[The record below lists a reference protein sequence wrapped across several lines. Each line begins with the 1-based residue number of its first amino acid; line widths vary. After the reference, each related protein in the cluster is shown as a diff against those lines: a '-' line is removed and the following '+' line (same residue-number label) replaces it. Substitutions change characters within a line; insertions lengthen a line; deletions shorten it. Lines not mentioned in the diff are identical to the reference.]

1 MKKYLRFLEKKL
13 IHFLNKYRLHTK
25 LVFLFVICV
34 ILPIA
39 IIDSA
44 VLGLMIKEEQ
54 NNSLNEMKIV
64 ANATAIDL
72 EDKIS
77 QAEMIANRFYI
88 SSYMNDFLETDYA
101 DASEYYEA
109 YYNVHQNILKMVNAN
124 DFYFTFFT
132 DNPTIVGGGCF
143 FNIDL
148 VKDYDEYKQIIN
160 NNKEGLLMFYREAG
174 KTFIQSPKRTI
185 SYVRKLSYFPNSK
198 YTKFVKSDIEYN
210 SVVRN
215 LVDKKYP
222 YDVYVCEGQR
232 ILFSNVGHSTISDEY
247 EYLSGS
253 EKIDYRYDFT
263 CKGLKLSIIISNHE
277 NHTIS
282 VLRSFTPTIALL
294 LLFSIALPL
303 LLMYLYNKSIN
314 QRIYT
319 LSRHFSNSD
328 INNMEKIDSVDGND
342 EISMLMSS
350 YNRMVDRSN
359 ELIQTVYK
367 GRIEQQETDIAKQR
381 AELLAL
387 QSQINPHFL
396 FNLLESIRMHS
407 VIKGEDE
414 TADVLAKLSLLVR
427 KNVEWTQDYSTIKDE
442 MSFIDDYLALQKY
455 RFGDRLQYSLET
467 ETGCE
472 NYYLPRLSLA
482 TFVENSCVHGMER
495 KSGVCNVDI
504 RVYEKNGFLNL
515 EIEDT
520 GRGMDED
527 AVNELNEKM
536 NNVSIELIR
545 NSSHVGI
552 LNACL
557 RLKMISRDEVSFH
570 VESEQGMGTYILAKI
585 PIDKIKTI
593 NEQG

>member
-1 MKKYLRFLEKKL
+1 MKKTLRFLENKL

-44 VLGLMIKEEQ
+44 VLGLIIKEEQ
-54 NNSLNEMKIV
+54 NSTLHEMEIV
-64 ANATAIDL
+64 ANAIAIDL
-72 EDKIS
+72 EDKFS

-88 SSYMNDFLETDYA
+88 SSYMNDLLEKDYA
-101 DASEYYEA
+101 DASEYYDA
-109 YYNVHQNILKMVNAN
+109 YYDAHQNILKMVNAN
-124 DFYFTFFT
+124 DFYFTFYT

-143 FNIDL
+143 FNINS
-148 VKDYDEYKQIIN
+148 VKGHEVYKQFLN
-160 NNKEGLLMFYREAG
+160 ENKEGLLTFYREED
-174 KTFIQSPKRTI
+174 KNFVQSPRRMI
-185 SYVRKLSYFPNSK
+185 SYIRRMSYFPNSK
-198 YTKFVKSDIEYN
+198 YIKLVKGDIEYN
-210 SVVRN
+210 SIVRN
-215 LVDKKYP
+215 FVDKNYP
-222 YDVYVCEGQR
+222 YDIYVCEGDR
-232 ILFSNVGHSTISDEY
+232 ILFSNVGHSTISDEFDFLTG
-247 EYLSGS
+247 E
-253 EKIDYRYDFT
+253 EKFDYRYDYM
-263 CKGLKLSIIISNHE
+263 CKGVNL
-277 NHTIS
+277 S
-282 VLRSFTPTIALL
+282 VLVSNPEGSSFSFSKALTPTIALL
-294 LLFSIALPL
+294 LIFSILLPL
-303 LLMYLYNKSIN
+303 SLMYLYNKSIN

-328 INNMEKIDSVDGND
+328 VNNMETIQSIDGND
-342 EISMLMSS
+342 EIAMLMNN

-407 VIKGEDE
+407 VIKGEGE

-427 KNVEWTQDYSTIKDE
+427 KNVDWTHDYSSIKDE

-455 RFGDRLQYSLET
+455 RFGDRLQYSLEI
-467 ETGCE
+467 EEGCE

-504 RVYEKNGFLNL
+504 HVYEKNGFLNL

-520 GRGMDED
+520 GRGMDDETV
-527 AVNELNEKM
+527 AELNEKM
-536 NNVSIELIR
+536 NNVSIDLIK
-545 NSSHVGI
+545 NSSHVGM

-557 RLKMISRDEVSFH
+557 RLKMISKDEVSFSL
-570 VESEQGMGTYILAKI
+570 ESEQGMGTYILAKI
-585 PIDKIKTI
+585 PIDKIKVIKETI
-593 NEQG
+593 